1 MSSQTLL
8 IDSYDRI
15 EGTSTAFRI
24 NLNQVKEN
32 IESIQLVS
40 AIIPNTAYN
49 VYNYT
54 INGIL
59 YQNNLIP
66 FREVASD
73 AFATVPIGNYSI
85 TNLIAA
91 IGVAMTSSSPN
102 LQVYTASYD
111 SSTFKITVTTS
122 GPNPFAFR
130 FAATFGGTNYTNI
143 NLSYVMG
150 FNNTNTGVA
159 ALSLTSNN
167 VVNLSGIPYYV
178 IKNNNLQNNVFTT
191 EATSGMYYIPN
202 NVNGANIA
210 YYLCSTEKDGNI
222 MKFNKGSYTTLTQLN
237 ISLMDTYER
246 IVDLNGADWQFC
258 IKINYY
264 NY

>member
-1 MSSQTLL
+1 MTSQTLV

-40 AIIPNTAYN
+40 AVIPNTSYN

-54 INGIL
+54 INGIT

-66 FREVASD
+66 FRELATDAVA
-73 AFATVPIGNYSI
+73 TITPGNYDI
-85 TNLIAA
+85 TSLIAA
-91 IGVAMTSSSPN
+91 IGTAMSAASPT
-102 LQVYTASYD
+102 LQAYTCTYS
-111 SSTFKITVTTS
+111 SSTFKLTVTTA
-122 GPNPFAFR
+122 GPNPFIFR
-130 FAATFGGTNYTNI
+130 FAATFGGINYTNI

-159 ALSLTSNN
+159 ALSLVSNN

-191 EATSGMYYIPN
+191 EATSGMFYIPN
-202 NVNGANIA
+202 NVNGNNVA
-210 YYLCSTEKDGNI
+210 YYLCGTEKDGNI
-222 MKFNKGSYTTLTQLN
+222 MRFNPGSYTTITQLN

-246 IVDLNGADWQFC
+246 IVDLNNADWQMC
-258 IKINYY
+258 LKINYY
-264 NY
+264 

>member
-1 MSSQTLL
+1 MTSQTLV

-40 AIIPNTAYN
+40 AVIPNTSYN

-66 FREVASD
+66 FREVATD
-73 AFATVPIGNYSI
+73 AIATVPVGNYSI
-85 TNLIAA
+85 TDLIAA
-91 IGVAMTSSSPN
+91 VGVAMTAASPT
-102 LQVYTASYD
+102 LQVYTCTYD
-111 SSTFKITVTTS
+111 SLTFKLTVTTA
-122 GPNPFAFR
+122 GPNPFVFR
-130 FAATFGGTNYTNI
+130 FAATIGGTDYTNR

-150 FNNTNTGVA
+150 YNNVA
-159 ALSLTSNN
+159 TSSSGLSLISNN
-167 VVNLSGIPYYV
+167 AVNLSGIPYYV

-191 EATSGMYYIPN
+191 EATSGMFYIPN
-202 NVNGANIA
+202 NVNGSNVA
-210 YYLCSTEKDGNI
+210 YYLCGTENDGNI
-222 MKFNKGSYTTLTQLN
+222 MRFNKGSYTTITQLN

-246 IVDLNGADWQFC
+246 IVDLNASDWQMC
-258 IKINYY
+258 LKINYY
-264 NY
+264 NN